1 MNGKSIKSLVT
12 VFVAAAAGLVFGWLA
27 GTDSLRVAGMTV
39 FFLCTLVALAVNWL
53 AFIPAAAAQTEKY
66 YDLTGSITYT
76 AMIITA
82 LVLASP
88 HDIRALVVA
97 GMVLVWTGRLGI
109 FLFRRISDAGGDSR
123 FDKIKTHPSR
133 FLVAWTLQA
142 LWGIFTAAA
151 AIAIITAKDPELI
164 GAFFWI
170 GASLWLIGFVIE
182 IIADGQKSAFRK
194 DKANDGEFISSG
206 LWAWS
211 QHPNYFGEILLW
223 TGIAVMA
230 LPLLSGW
237 SWLVLVSPVFVYVLL
252 TGVSGIPMLDAKAEK
267 RWGMRKDFRRYRA
280 QTPKLILMPPKAQ

>member
-12 VFVAAAAGLVFGWLA
+12 VFIAAAAGLVFGWLA
-27 GTDSLRVAGMTV
+27 GTDSMRVAGMTV

-66 YDLTGSITYT
+66 YDLTGSITYIAMVVT
-76 AMIITA
+76 AF
-82 LVLASP
+82 VLAPP

-109 FLFRRISDAGGDSR
+109 FLFRRISDTGGDSR
-123 FDKIKTHPSR
+123 FDKIKTHPAR

-151 AIAIITAKDPELI
+151 AIAVITTSDPEPI
-164 GAFFWI
+164 GAFFWM
-170 GASLWLIGFVIE
+170 GAGLWLVGFIIE
-182 IIADGQKSAFRK
+182 IVADGQKSAFRK

-211 QHPNYFGEILLW
+211 QHPNYFGEIVLW
-223 TGIAVMA
+223 IGITLIA
-230 LPLLSGW
+230 LPVLSGW
-237 SWLVLVSPVFVYVLL
+237 QHLTLISPLFVYLLL
-252 TGVSGIPMLDAKAEK
+252 TRISGVRMLEQRADRVWGEEAHYQAYKA
-267 RWGMRKDFRRYRA
+267 R
-280 QTPKLILMPPKAQ
+280 TPVLFPRPPG